1 MNRNVLY
8 FVAFVAGAAAGT
20 LATWQFAKKKYEQIA
35 QEEIASV
42 KETFAKREKARRD
55 ISENKPEPEPKLTI
69 KDVFE
74 SKPTLEEQRQ
84 AYKQLLNDTNYIS
97 PEVKRQPTM
106 PYVISPEDFG
116 ELDDFERFTLTYYKD
131 GVLVDEVGDV
141 IHDWLDLVSPD
152 YFDHFG
158 EFEDDAVY
166 VRNPKLKCDYE
177 ILYDERNYEDISP

>member
-8 FVAFVAGAAAGT
+8 FVAFVAGAAVG
-20 LATWQFAKKKYEQIA
+20 FALSWPIAHKKYEQIA
-35 QEEIASV
+35 QEEF
-42 KETFAKREKARRD
+42 ENRRKARRD
-55 ISENKPEPEPKLTI
+55 ISENKPKTEPKLTI
-69 KDVFE
+69 KDLFE
-74 SKPTLEEQRQ
+74 SKRTLEEQQ
-84 AYKQLLNDTNYIS
+84 AYKQLLNDTTYIS
-97 PEVKRQPTM
+97 PEEKRQPTM

-158 EFEDDAVY
+158 DFEDDAVY